1 MDEELTASSPKMLF
15 VSAVRSISTTEA
27 SDTFDVISRASL
39 TVRPERL
46 QVQRQS
52 EDFLLCVV
60 LTPRLNDN
68 VIILD
73 L

>member
-15 VSAVRSISTTEA
+15 VSAVRSVSTTEA

-39 TVRPERL
+39 TVRLARL

>member
-1 MDEELTASSPKMLF
+1 MDEELAASSPKMLF
-15 VSAVRSISTTEA
+15 VSAVRSVSTTEA

-39 TVRPERL
+39 TVRLERL

>member
-15 VSAVRSISTTEA
+15 VSAVRSVSTTEA

-39 TVRPERL
+39 TVRLERL

>member
-15 VSAVRSISTTEA
+15 VSAVRSVSTTEA
-27 SDTFDVISRASL
+27 SV
-39 TVRPERL
+39 

>member
-1 MDEELTASSPKMLF
+1 MDEELTVSSPKMLF
-15 VSAVRSISTTEA
+15 VSAVRRVSTTEA
-27 SDTFDVISRASL
+27 SDTFDVNSRASL
-39 TVRPERL
+39 TVRLEQL
-46 QVQRQS
+46 SDRQS
-52 EDFLLCVV
+52 EDFLLWVV

>member
-15 VSAVRSISTTEA
+15 VSAVRSVSTTEA
-27 SDTFDVISRASL
+27 SDTFDINSRASL
-39 TVRPERL
+39 TLRRERL

-68 VIILD
+68 LIILD